1 MGVRPRQKPERL
13 AEKLLTI
20 RNAFGL
26 SQTEAVKRLDAEG
39 MVVASQI
46 SEFESGRRVP
56 SLLVLLR
63 YARLARVHVEDL
75 IDDEIDLPDKLPGRV
90 RHRTGSGPEGESA

>member
-26 SQTEAVKRLDAEG
+26 SQTEAVKRLNAEG
-39 MVVASQI
+39 MIVASQI

-75 IDDEIDLPDKLPGRV
+75 IDDELDLPDKLPGRV
-90 RHRTGSGPEGESA
+90 RHRG

>member
-1 MGVRPRQKPERL
+1 MGVRSRQKPERL

-26 SQTEAVKRLDAEG
+26 SQTEAVRRLDAEE
-39 MVVASQI
+39 MIVASQI

-63 YARLARVHVEDL
+63 YAWLARVHLEDL
-75 IDDEIDLPDKLPGRV
+75 IDDEIDLPAKLPGKV
-90 RHRTGSGPEGESA
+90 KHRP

>member
-20 RNAFGL
+20 RSALGL

-39 MVVASQI
+39 MIVASQI
-46 SEFESGRRVP
+46 AQFESGRRVP

-75 IDDEIDLPDKLPGRV
+75 IDDELDLPAKLPGRV
-90 RHRTGSGPEGESA
+90 KHKA

>member
-13 AEKLLTI
+13 AEKLMTI

-39 MVVASQI
+39 MIVASQI

-75 IDDEIDLPDKLPGRV
+75 IDDDLDLPVKLPGKV
-90 RHRTGSGPEGESA
+90 KHKP

>member
-1 MGVRPRQKPERL
+1 MGTRARRRPERL

-39 MVVASQI
+39 MIVASQI

-56 SLLVLLR
+56 SLLLLLR
-63 YARLARVHVEDL
+63 YAHLARVHVEDL
-75 IDDEIDLPDKLPGRV
+75 IDDELDLPAELPGRV
-90 RHRTGSGPEGESA
+90 RHRA

>member
-26 SQTEAVKRLDAEG
+26 SQTEIVKRLDAEG
-39 MVVASQI
+39 MIVASQI
-46 SEFESGRRVP
+46 SEFESGRRAP
-56 SLLVLLR
+56 SWLVLLR
-63 YARLARVHVEDL
+63 YARAANVSMEAIVDDDL
-75 IDDEIDLPDKLPGRV
+75 DLPDKMPCAKKHEGV
-90 RHRTGSGPEGESA
+90 RRRRP

>member
-1 MGVRPRQKPERL
+1 MGVKPRQKPERL
-13 AEKLLTI
+13 AEKLMTI

-26 SQTEAVKRLDAEG
+26 SQTEVVKRLDAEG
-39 MVVASQI
+39 MIVASQI

-63 YARLARVHVEDL
+63 YAWLSRVHLEDL

-90 RHRTGSGPEGESA
+90 RHKT

>member
-1 MGVRPRQKPERL
+1 MGMRPRQKPERL

-20 RNAFGL
+20 RSAFGL
-26 SQTEAVKRLDAEG
+26 SQTEAVKRLNAEG
-39 MVVASQI
+39 MIVASQI

-75 IDDEIDLPDKLPGRV
+75 IDDELDLPAKLPGKV
-90 RHRTGSGPEGESA
+90 KHKA

>member
-26 SQTEAVKRLDAEG
+26 SQTDAVKRLDAEG
-39 MVVASQI
+39 MIVASQI

-75 IDDEIDLPDKLPGRV
+75 IDDNTELPSKLPGKVKYETV
-90 RHRTGSGPEGESA
+90 RGRA

>member
-1 MGVRPRQKPERL
+1 MGVRARQKPERL

-39 MVVASQI
+39 MIVASQI

-56 SLLVLLR
+56 SLLLLLR
-63 YARLARVHVEDL
+63 YAHLARVHVEDL
-75 IDDEIDLPDKLPGRV
+75 IDDELDLPDKLPGRV
-90 RHRTGSGPEGESA
+90 RYGA